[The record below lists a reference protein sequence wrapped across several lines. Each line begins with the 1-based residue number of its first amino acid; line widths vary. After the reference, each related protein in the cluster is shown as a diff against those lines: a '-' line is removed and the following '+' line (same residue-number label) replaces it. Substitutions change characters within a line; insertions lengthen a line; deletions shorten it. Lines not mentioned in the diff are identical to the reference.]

1 MKPIRMKRT
10 WEKLLMFIAGSILMI
25 GCLCGALTAAAE
37 SYVSSVLQEGA
48 PINDDLYLKS
58 DGALYYLQTR
68 YVDEGRADVFD
79 LHRLQNGKDEV
90 LFDIPGYGLSDHSS
104 ISAFDLD
111 EEGNL
116 VTLFWLRDEDKL
128 GMDTFDRSGAR
139 VASCDSIDAGNTGTI
154 RFHLYDKQAFILHGD
169 GKLNV
174 YTMEGEYVR
183 SLLQDRSVGDFA
195 IDSAGRIYAITSIRG
210 SDGSYRL
217 VIADSQNGGQIIQ
230 ERQIPNAS
238 SAYICY
244 VEETG
249 NVYLADET
257 GVERYNPSEDTLES
271 VADFAEAGV
280 LLTKGWEAEIPQL
293 QHFAVDANENI
304 FLVSSTYPSGV
315 GEQSTLRRLALSD
328 ARAEQAQPDVTLTIT
343 AAYQQDFL
351 VEAVRR
357 YTFLHPDVE
366 IVWDVLYPS
375 YESFFA
381 NQQDAGQRMAA
392 KIMTND
398 VGDIVATG
406 GMGIEY
412 FSALQTDAFVDLH
425 AYLDNDEILPD
436 LNPAALEGITLN
448 GELKGLP
455 VGMGYPCFVYNREL
469 GDSLGLTLP
478 SELKW
483 SDVLAIG
490 IEHPEIPLF
499 GMGAGGITEG
509 YLLTI
514 LEDFVNVQMP
524 DLIDLDEEQA
534 DFHQEWFVELLE
546 DLKTVYQAGN
556 LFTISNLSPFNK
568 VYRTHLFETTVL
580 RGTYDHTQ
588 LYIQN
593 ADGGI
598 AYIPA
603 PAGEIHRNAIAY
615 PFRMYSI
622 SSNSE
627 NKEAAWAFLRY
638 LLTPDI
644 QGQYSLDAIPVN
656 MEAERNQR
664 SSRSYSDE
672 LNRQYEAIVNTVDFA
687 YDYSGYK
694 ADLIYPIIEWL
705 NGTLEL
711 EEALAEAEYNA
722 WIRMNE

>member
-25 GCLCGALTAAAE
+25 GCLCGALTAVAE

-58 DGALYYLQTR
+58 DGALYYLQTQ
-68 YVDEGRADVFD
+68 YVDEGRSFVCA
-79 LHRLQNGKDEV
+79 LHRMQNGKDEV
-90 LFDIPGYGLSDHSS
+90 LFDIPGYGLSDHGW
-104 ISAFDLD
+104 INAFDLD

-116 VTLFWLRDEDKL
+116 VTLFWLQEEDKL

-139 VASCDSIDAGNTGTI
+139 VASCDSIDAGNTGTV

-183 SLLQDRSVGDFA
+183 SLLQDRSVEDFA

-217 VIADSQNGGQIIQ
+217 VIADGPNGGQIIQ
-230 ERQIPNAS
+230 EKRIPNARG
-238 SAYICY
+238 AYICY

-271 VADFAEAGV
+271 MADFAEAGV
-280 LLTKGWEAEIPQL
+280 LLTKGGEAEIPQL

-304 FLVSSTYPSGV
+304 FLVSRTYPSGI
-315 GEQSTLRRLALSD
+315 GEQSALRRLALSD
-328 ARAEQAQPDVTLTIT
+328 ARAEQAEPDVTLTIT

-357 YTFLHPDVE
+357 YAFLHPDVE

-381 NQQDAGQRMAA
+381 NQQDAGQRMAT

-412 FSALQTDAFVDLH
+412 YSALQTDAFVDLH

-455 VGMGYPCFVYNREL
+455 VGMAYPCFVYNREL
-469 GDSLGLTLP
+469 GDSQGLTLP

-499 GMGAGGITEG
+499 GMGTDAEDN
-509 YLLTI
+509 LLSI
-514 LEDFVNVQMP
+514 LEAFVNTQMP
-524 DLIDLDEEQA
+524 DLIDLDKEQV

-556 LFTISNLSPFNK
+556 LFTASDLNLFNK
-568 VYRTHLFETTVL
+568 VYRTHLFEMTTL
-580 RGTYDHTQ
+580 RGRYDHTQ
-588 LYIQN
+588 LYHQN
-593 ADGGI
+593 AEGGI
-598 AYIPA
+598 AYIPK

-615 PFRMYSI
+615 PLRMYSI

-627 NKEAAWAFLRY
+627 NKEAAWAFLSY

-644 QGQYSLDAIPVN
+644 QGQKSLDAIPVN
-656 MEAERNQR
+656 MEAERKQR

-672 LNRQYEAIVNTVDFA
+672 LNRQYETILDTVDFA

-694 ADLIYPIIEWL
+694 GDLMYPIAEWL

-711 EEALAEAEYNA
+711 EDALAEAEYNA